1 MGPAESREGCA
12 SGTKGTGPGP
22 WRQPLGIPPK
32 FPFLAGTSHEGL
44 LQNQEGCPSRGLG
57 VSRGKQ
63 ISKSPACGLS
73 SRAPCEEA
81 WWYQG
86 SLLRPAL
93 FSGRTFMHR

>member
-44 LQNQEGCPSRGLG
+44 LRKQEGCPPWVGG
-57 VSRGKQ
+57 VTRKADL
-63 ISKSPACGLS
+63 KKPCPWAELACSP
-73 SRAPCEEA
+73 
-81 WWYQG
+81 
-86 SLLRPAL
+86 
-93 FSGRTFMHR
+93 